1 MRKKIALFTNGWSSE
16 FLQEVG
22 QGILSGASIADVD
35 LFLFTSYSMR
45 DDASA
50 NQNAEFSIFKLP
62 DLNDFDG
69 AIIMASTFNLKKE
82 FEYLE
87 RELERTN
94 IPAISLEYKL
104 NGADYFGTDEYCGMT
119 ELVEHLIEEHSVKDV
134 VFIGGMPDHQ
144 GSNIRLKAVKD
155 TLSRYALTIPDSNIL
170 FGLFAANPAKKEFQK
185 WLYANEN
192 LPDAV
197 ICANDVM
204 AIGICDWLKEHNI
217 NVPSEI
223 IVTGFDCLKSGQVY
237 EPSLTT
243 VNREW
248 YSMGVRCIEKLLGKI
263 AGKTDVKSEEIQ
275 AHLVCGES
283 CCHKEDNTNVTPTL
297 LRKATINN
305 RIDGFSCDQHF
316 RHMFAAMRKCNNLQ
330 ELSDNLSNFFIKEG
344 WLEGKDILVA
354 FNPNFF
360 HSEDWN
366 TLKTNGY
373 PKEMDLVCNIFEKTR
388 QPIIRV
394 KTNESI
400 FAISSQKKKCGLYIF
415 VPIRV
420 DEVCP
425 AYAMLSTDF
434 SIFQK
439 DVLYLWCR
447 HMSQYTEQVKSN
459 AVINQLNKRL
469 EALSITDALTG
480 IYNRTGCE
488 SVMYPGLEQNQLSGG
503 QSVVMLADV
512 DHLKYINDT
521 FGHSDGDVA
530 IQTTVKVLQSSLPEG
545 FMIGRYGGDEFL
557 IAGLVAEEIDIDH
570 IVKRIL
576 DDAAYESRMQ
586 NLPYTLSIS
595 IGAIQLQKG
604 EDFNILDCI
613 QKSDQ
618 KMYKMKSIHHQE
630 NTTKRIY

>member
-1 MRKKIALFTNGWSSE
+1 MRKRIALFTNGWSSE

-22 QGILSGASIADVD
+22 QGILSGASIADAD
-35 LFLFTSYSMR
+35 IFAFTSYSMR

-62 DLNDFDG
+62 NLEDFDG

-87 RELERTN
+87 QELERTH

-104 NGADYFGTDEYCGMT
+104 KGADYFGADEYSGMVD
-119 ELVEHLIEEHSVKDV
+119 LVEHLVSKHSVKNA
-134 VFIGGMPDHQ
+134 VFIAGMADHQ
-144 GSNIRLKAVKD
+144 GSNIRLSAVKD
-155 TLSRYALTIPDSNIL
+155 TMAKYNLVLPENNIL
-170 FGLFAANPAKKEFQK
+170 YGLFAAAPAVKELKK
-185 WLYANEN
+185 WLYAYEN
-192 LPDAV
+192 LPDAI

-204 AIGICDWLKEHNI
+204 AIGICNWLKEQNI
-217 NVPSEI
+217 KVPEEV
-223 IVTGFDCLKSGQVY
+223 IVTGFDCLISGQTN
-237 EPSLTT
+237 EPTLTT
-243 VNREW
+243 VSREW
-248 YSMGVRCIEKLLGKI
+248 YSMGVKCIEKLLEKISGKPSV
-263 AGKTDVKSEEIQ
+263 ASEEIH

-283 CCHKEDNTNVTPTL
+283 CCGVQEDAQSL
-297 LRKATINN
+297 SKAFRKANLNTKL
-305 RIDGFSCDQHF
+305 DGFTCDQHF
-316 RHMFAAMRKCNNLQ
+316 RHMYVAMRKSNSLP
-330 ELSDNLSNFFIKEG
+330 ELSDSLSNFFIKEG
-344 WLEGKDILVA
+344 WIEGSDVLVA

-360 HSEDWN
+360 HSDDWN

-373 PKEMDLVCNIFEKTR
+373 PQEMDLVCNIFEKT
-388 QPIIRV
+388 QLPVVRV
-394 KTNESI
+394 KTRESI
-400 FAISSQKKKCGLYIF
+400 FAISSQKKTSGIYFF

-425 AYAMLSTDF
+425 GFAMLSNDF

-459 AVINQLNKRL
+459 SVINQLNKRL

-488 SVMYPGLEQNQLSGG
+488 SVIYPSLEQNQLTGG
-503 QSVVMLADV
+503 QSVVMIADV

-521 FGHSDGDVA
+521 FGHSDGDIA
-530 IQTTVKVLQSSLPEG
+530 IQTTVKVLQASLPDS

-557 IAGLVAEEIDIDH
+557 IAGIVSDEIDLDH
-570 IVKRIL
+570 ILKRVL

-586 NLPYTLSIS
+586 NLPYTISIS

-613 QKSDQ
+613 QKADQ

-630 NTTKRIY
+630 NTTTRIY